1 MRNKKII
8 IANWKMNGNRA
19 AVVTFMSQLREINHI
34 GLNIAVCLPFPYLET
49 AQQILINSKI
59 TLGAQDVSAQKNG
72 AYTGDVSADMLKE
85 FGCQFV
91 LVGHSERRHAYK
103 ETDDF
108 VLAKTRQALMAS
120 LNPVICVGE
129 SVAERESQ
137 MTEAV
142 VLSQVEAVL
151 KPLTKS
157 EREKCVIA
165 YEPLWAIGSGLSAT
179 PTQAQQV
186 HASIRSRLDE
196 IDSGLSRLIPIIYGG
211 SLKPESADGL
221 FEQQDIDGGLVGSAS
236 LKFDDFVAII
246 RSTSKSKA
254 NL

>member
-1 MRNKKII
+1 
-8 IANWKMNGNRA
+8 
-19 AVVTFMSQLREINHI
+19 
-34 GLNIAVCLPFPYLET
+34 
-49 AQQILINSKI
+49 
-59 TLGAQDVSAQKNG
+59 LGAQDVSAQKNG

-196 IDSGLSRLIPIIYGG
+196 IYGG